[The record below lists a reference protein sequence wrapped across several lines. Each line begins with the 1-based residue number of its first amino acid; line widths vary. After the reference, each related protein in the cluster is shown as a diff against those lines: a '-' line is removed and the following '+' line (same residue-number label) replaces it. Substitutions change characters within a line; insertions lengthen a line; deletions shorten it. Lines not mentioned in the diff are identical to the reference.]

1 MYIHPEP
8 DTVSAGRAPAD
19 APETAT
25 SRDLTSGS
33 IAWSALTLAAPLMV
47 SNLGAVFFQIFD
59 LSFLSRLGDQ
69 PMAAAIIINQTI
81 WQFLLMLMMGA
92 SFGTQS
98 LIARATGAGDD
109 RRASRTVGQAL
120 LLAGTVSGVVTCAGA
135 FLSPQLFSLSGAR
148 AEFAG
153 QGTPYLQLLL
163 LLNVGLVGGMI
174 CRGVL
179 VGAGDGR
186 TPMIVSLV
194 QFPIT
199 LFVEWVLIFGNVGF
213 PELGIRGVAIG
224 VVTGQ
229 ILSFAIYA
237 TVLFRGW
244 SRVAV
249 RLADLRPNPAI
260 LVEIGRQSWPP
271 ALQMIGM
278 VATTFAI
285 LRIMRGFDPSIQA
298 AYSIG
303 LRLGMIVPLIS
314 FPLVNACATLVG
326 QAVGAGK
333 TDRARSVV
341 RTMIV
346 FHVALMW
353 PALALLA
360 TYRVELLS
368 LLTSDPA
375 VLAAGATYMLFFA
388 ASFSLVAIYFVLLRS
403 LQGAGDFLVPMG
415 ISLGTIFFVTIP
427 TAYFLSGT
435 SLGPVGIWCGLLL
448 NNVVSLSATGYWM
461 STGHWLRSP
470 NPT

>member
-1 MYIHPEP
+1 M
-8 DTVSAGRAPAD
+8 SAGRAPAD

-25 SRDLTSGS
+25 SPDLTSGS
-33 IAWSALTLAAPLMV
+33 IAWSALSLAAPLMV

-98 LIARATGAGDD
+98 LIARASGAGDD

-120 LLAGTVSGVVTCAGA
+120 LLAGTVSAVVSSAGF
-135 FLSPQLFSLSGAR
+135 FLSPQLFALSGAR

-199 LFVEWVLIFGNVGF
+199 LLVEWVLIFGNLGF

-224 VVTGQ
+224 IVSGQ

-244 SRVAV
+244 SRVTV

-260 LVEIGRQSWPP
+260 LSEIARQSWPP
-271 ALQMIGM
+271 AVQMIGM

-333 TDRARSVV
+333 PDRARSVV

-415 ISLGTIFFVTIP
+415 ISLGTVFLVTIP
-427 TAYFLSGT
+427 TAYVLSGT
-435 SLGPVGIWCGLLL
+435 ALGPIGIWCALLL

-461 STGHWLRSP
+461 STGRWIRSP
-470 NPT
+470 APA